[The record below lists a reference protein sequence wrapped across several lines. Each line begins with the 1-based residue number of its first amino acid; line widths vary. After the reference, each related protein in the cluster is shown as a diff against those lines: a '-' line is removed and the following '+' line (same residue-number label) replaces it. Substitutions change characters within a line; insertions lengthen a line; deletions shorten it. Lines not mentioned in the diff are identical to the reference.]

1 MNKKAVSR
9 GAAYNFFHMQVIRQ
23 SGRSRFRRL
32 QQENKSFT
40 FANMPGAVNFAFD
53 NFGLSLETD
62 EVPASLSTETVLQ
75 NQ

>member
-9 GAAYNFFHMQVIRQ
+9 GTAYNFFRLPVVRQ

-40 FANMPGAVNFAFD
+40 FANMAGAVNFAFD

-62 EVPASLSTETVLQ
+62 EVPASLSAETVLQ
-75 NQ
+75 DQ